1 MNRYMLMQI
10 PSNMILT
17 RVRPSIYIPAW
28 VCLWSAVSAA
38 TAVCNSFTHLIIIR
52 FFLGICEAP
61 FFPGVFF
68 LLSCWYTKKELA
80 LRYAFLYSGLVLAT
94 AVSGLLAAGIFAGLG
109 GVAGLQGWRWLFIL
123 EGAATFLL
131 GLVAFVMLPDFP
143 ATKSQDW
150 LFTAEEKE
158 VAVTRMVR
166 DAVSE
171 EEHDQSVLHGLKLAV
186 TDIKVWAFALLLLS
200 NQSAYGFN
208 YFYPA
213 IVRGFNLGSRTITLV
228 CTAPPYLLGAFISYF
243 IAWHSDRK
251 AERGWHISG
260 AILFAIVGFIISA
273 ATINIPARY
282 VASWAASSVG
292 QTPTKKACATAI
304 INVTGQLGTI
314 WSPYFFDSNDEP
326 SIITMMRRVNRDGMM
341 WMKHA
346 IVPHV
351 VATKVSVTMKCKS
364 SRKGRFITR
373 LYPHFIPFLYLSVSD
388 MGVKEDSKDLS
399 RVQSREKE
407 GETAIVSEKYADV
420 TLRLVEEHGDQFGPL
435 TPEKEKKL
443 RRKLYWHVMG
453 LLSAINLLLFIDK
466 STLGYAAILG
476 LFEETGINKAQYN
489 NLGTFFYVGYL
500 AAQWPGHYLMQRLP
514 FGKFVAGL
522 VFMWGATILL
532 HCVATKY
539 AGLVVLRI
547 ALGAAES
554 VVVPAMEMTIGMFF
568 NRHEQ
573 SFLQPFLWV
582 TSALAPVCA
591 AFISYGLL
599 WSHSAVLPWKLF
611 MIVTGGL
618 SVVLSVFVWFFY
630 PNNPAEAR
638 FLTLEEK
645 VHSIK
650 RVHESSQSSIEQKQ
664 FKKTQF
670 QETLRDPVSWLFA
683 LQAFTLMMSNNLTY
697 GQQNLITTALGVD
710 ALGSTLVAAA
720 GGGFGVAICLAGTFA
735 LKWWPSNLALHGLV
749 WCIPAVAGGIGMVAI
764 NWNEKL
770 GMLACLLLAGHTYGN
785 TYIIALGWATSS
797 AAGYTKK
804 LTRNVMFMI
813 GYSVANLISPQI
825 WVPKDAPRYYGAWIS
840 MILISWV
847 GTPAILF
854 VIQFI
859 LKKRNKERKEWAA
872 GLSEEERLAHEFG
885 EVEQLDENGQVV
897 RRKVEIALLDLTDL
911 ENKFYIYPI

>member
-1 MNRYMLMQI
+1 
-10 PSNMILT
+10 
-17 RVRPSIYIPAW
+17 
-28 VCLWSAVSAA
+28 
-38 TAVCNSFTHLIIIR
+38 
-52 FFLGICEAP
+52 
-61 FFPGVFF
+61 
-68 LLSCWYTKKELA
+68 
-80 LRYAFLYSGLVLAT
+80 
-94 AVSGLLAAGIFAGLG
+94 
-109 GVAGLQGWRWLFIL
+109 
-123 EGAATFLL
+123 
-131 GLVAFVMLPDFP
+131 
-143 ATKSQDW
+143 
-150 LFTAEEKE
+150 
-158 VAVTRMVR
+158 
-166 DAVSE
+166 
-171 EEHDQSVLHGLKLAV
+171 
-186 TDIKVWAFALLLLS
+186 
-200 NQSAYGFN
+200 
-208 YFYPA
+208 
-213 IVRGFNLGSRTITLV
+213 
-228 CTAPPYLLGAFISYF
+228 
-243 IAWHSDRK
+243 
-251 AERGWHISG
+251 
-260 AILFAIVGFIISA
+260 
-273 ATINIPARY
+273 
-282 VASWAASSVG
+282 
-292 QTPTKKACATAI
+292 
-304 INVTGQLGTI
+304 
-314 WSPYFFDSNDEP
+314 
-326 SIITMMRRVNRDGMM
+326 
-341 WMKHA
+341 
-346 IVPHV
+346 
-351 VATKVSVTMKCKS
+351 
-364 SRKGRFITR
+364 
-373 LYPHFIPFLYLSVSD
+373 

-683 LQAFTLMMSNNLTY
+683 FQAFTLMMSNNLTY

-911 ENKFYIYPI
+911 ENVCTGYPASFTIQHTKAQKALYFLEPVTRQRVRGHTVDFFHRPEFSHASLHLLAQSTISSNQVVARSRMSWRQGKTLGRNQRPAVRLAFKGEKPIAIGVVDREDVATDATGTVLRYLRRSGSEVPPLDPTKVLSEKVNSPKFLL

>member
-1 MNRYMLMQI
+1 M
-10 PSNMILT
+10 S
-17 RVRPSIYIPAW
+17 
-28 VCLWSAVSAA
+28 VC
-38 TAVCNSFTHLIIIR
+38 
-52 FFLGICEAP
+52 
-61 FFPGVFF
+61 
-68 LLSCWYTKKELA
+68 Y
-80 LRYAFLYSGLVLAT
+80 
-94 AVSGLLAAGIFAGLG
+94 
-109 GVAGLQGWRWLFIL
+109 
-123 EGAATFLL
+123 
-131 GLVAFVMLPDFP
+131 
-143 ATKSQDW
+143 KS
-150 LFTAEEKE
+150 
-158 VAVTRMVR
+158 
-166 DAVSE
+166 
-171 EEHDQSVLHGLKLAV
+171 
-186 TDIKVWAFALLLLS
+186 
-200 NQSAYGFN
+200 
-208 YFYPA
+208 
-213 IVRGFNLGSRTITLV
+213 
-228 CTAPPYLLGAFISYF
+228 
-243 IAWHSDRK
+243 
-251 AERGWHISG
+251 
-260 AILFAIVGFIISA
+260 
-273 ATINIPARY
+273 
-282 VASWAASSVG
+282 
-292 QTPTKKACATAI
+292 
-304 INVTGQLGTI
+304 
-314 WSPYFFDSNDEP
+314 
-326 SIITMMRRVNRDGMM
+326 
-341 WMKHA
+341 
-346 IVPHV
+346 
-351 VATKVSVTMKCKS
+351 
-364 SRKGRFITR
+364 FIT
-373 LYPHFIPFLYLSVSD
+373 FSSQNLSHN
-388 MGVKEDSKDLS
+388 
-399 RVQSREKE
+399 
-407 GETAIVSEKYADV
+407 I
-420 TLRLVEEHGDQFGPL
+420 
-435 TPEKEKKL
+435 
-443 RRKLYWHVMG
+443 
-453 LLSAINLLLFIDK
+453 I
-466 STLGYAAILG
+466 
-476 LFEETGINKAQYN
+476 
-489 NLGTFFYVGYL
+489 GYL